1 MTETRLS
8 FDMLRAANTARL
20 PLFKNRKGEP
30 AHSEPDGSD
39 WSLGDWSNA
48 VLGEIGEAANIIK
61 KIKRG
66 DITLEEARPA
76 LAKEFADAVAYLDI
90 LAMRAGIDLGEA
102 TSQKWDEV
110 SERIGVL
117 LRMEHFSG
125 RTRSLGILVAERIR
139 SEHVVDRTKVGP
151 DVIFLCSCKARW
163 TMPRTASQE
172 NLDESVRSHLIS
184 VGLRPSE
191 IL

>member
-39 WSLGDWSNA
+39 WSLCDWSNA
-48 VLGEIGEAANIIK
+48 VVGEIGEAANIIK
-61 KIKRG
+61 KVRRG
-66 DITLEEARPA
+66 DLTLEEARPA
-76 LAKEFADAVAYLDI
+76 LAKEFADAVTYLDI

-102 TSQKWDEV
+102 TTQKWDEV

-125 RTRSLGILVAERIR
+125 RTRSLSILVAERIR